1 MATHAFEQDL
11 VVVSIP
17 AGADLSTYQ
26 FCPVKYSAGTVIACT
41 SAGEE
46 AFGILQN
53 DPTSGQMAS
62 VAIGGISR
70 CKIGAA
76 VVRGARVVAGS
87 ASTAITYVS
96 TSHNYYLG
104 KVMSDSSSSVGSLVA
119 VAISI
124 APTFNRGELR
134 AKALSFT
141 AAEVIASNATP
152 LVALDHSAMVSAGEI
167 ASGDALIYH
176 GAVLQLDAGTA
187 NYDQNQNT
195 IAKYQTAGGG
205 AAVSLTAANYFNG
218 GADGKLLTLKPIA
231 TDVAPEIDQD
241 IVLTSSA
248 SPKNAAGDR
257 LLKGVIYYTV
267 YTPV

>member
-1 MATHAFEQDL
+1 MTTHAFEQDL

-17 AGADLSTYQ
+17 AGADLSSYQ
-26 FCPVKYSAGTVIACT
+26 FCPVKYSAGTVIACS

-53 DPTSGQMAS
+53 VPTSGQMAS

-70 CKIGAA
+70 CKVGGS
-76 VVRGARVVAGS
+76 VTRGGRVVAGS
-87 ASTAITYVS
+87 ASTAIAYVP

-104 KVMSDSSSSVGSLVA
+104 KVMSDSASSGIVA
-119 VAISI
+119 VDIAIG
-124 APTFNRGELR
+124 PTFQLGNVK
-134 AKALSFT
+134 AKLLSFT

-152 LVALDHSAMVSAGEI
+152 LVALDHSAMVAAGEI
-167 ASGDALIYH
+167 ASGDALIFQ
-176 GAVLQLDAGTA
+176 GAVLQVDGGSAS
-187 NYDQNQNT
+187 YDQNQNT

-205 AAVSLTAANYFNG
+205 ASVSLTLANFFNG
-218 GADGKLLTLKPIA
+218 AADGAMKTLKPIA
-231 TDVAPEIDQD
+231 TDVVPEADQD

-248 SPKNAAGDR
+248 SPKSAAGDR